1 MKVLFAVSNEEISE
15 SIVKR
20 YQKNYKEIISYK
32 NVYYFNAILKELQK
46 EKNYDRIVISE
57 DLEAFTNAQYT
68 QIDKFIF
75 EKLDNISDEA
85 LNLKGDDIPIILICS
100 DRREKSEEMLVKI
113 FGIGIYNALLGND
126 RSVENVCNLLNK
138 PRGKKDAKS
147 YYKIDSE
154 DVSYQVENE
163 NDVSEIEIQNI
174 LAHYKRLGKDEKRY
188 VDSFDNIAS
197 QYNDVQLRIICR
209 FLPLNVRAVLE
220 EKSPRYQQ
228 IISYNAKVSD
238 TLRTQKYVGKNE
250 TSKKEEKTS
259 EKLLNNNGKLLSKPV
274 VIPSSV
280 NMSNGVKLA
289 KPKKITEEIS
299 VEPKKEIKEIRKI
312 GPMFEEDTNKQYGVN
327 NVKQDEKNIDEMFD
341 EKVDEANVEMEENII
356 EKPKRGRGRPRKN
369 PVPDENLVEKPKRG
383 RGRPRKNP
391 VIEQQEEM
399 VLPELEENKNDDM
412 ILPGFEEIEQED
424 TILPGFE
431 EIEQEDTILPGFEEV
446 EQEDT
451 ILPGFEEVEQ
461 EDIVLPEVEDDK
473 EQHEESI
480 SNHGMSVYENKVQ
493 NVENK
498 YEDIDISNL
507 LTSDKK
513 VACFLGTSK
522 NGTSFIVNNLAQ
534 ITSQM
539 GIDTAILDTTKNK
552 NSYYIYTENDE
563 DLRITATECI
573 DNLLQGVSK
582 GIEVKKNLTVYTS
595 LPNASEGIEETGKIL
610 QTLLKKH
617 SLVLIDCDFK
627 TPVEYFKKA
636 QEIYLVQTYDILTIQ
651 PLTAFLKEL
660 KVKNILKEDK
670 LRIVLNKS
678 LKVRGV
684 NEKLIIGGMA
694 YYNDPAM
701 SVMAELFDKNTI
713 KYITVPFNEDVYAKY
728 MESVIQ
734 CNISIK
740 GYPKNIIQILNSLA
754 NMVYPISRKS
764 TYEPPKVEQN
774 GFTASMNSTLDQMK
788 SRY

>member
-1 MKVLFAVSNEEISE
+1 
-15 SIVKR
+15 
-20 YQKNYKEIISYK
+20 
-32 NVYYFNAILKELQK
+32 
-46 EKNYDRIVISE
+46 
-57 DLEAFTNAQYT
+57 
-68 QIDKFIF
+68 
-75 EKLDNISDEA
+75 
-85 LNLKGDDIPIILICS
+85 
-100 DRREKSEEMLVKI
+100 
-113 FGIGIYNALLGND
+113 
-126 RSVENVCNLLNK
+126 
-138 PRGKKDAKS
+138 
-147 YYKIDSE
+147 
-154 DVSYQVENE
+154 
-163 NDVSEIEIQNI
+163 
-174 LAHYKRLGKDEKRY
+174 
-188 VDSFDNIAS
+188 
-197 QYNDVQLRIICR
+197 
-209 FLPLNVRAVLE
+209 
-220 EKSPRYQQ
+220 
-228 IISYNAKVSD
+228 
-238 TLRTQKYVGKNE
+238 
-250 TSKKEEKTS
+250 
-259 EKLLNNNGKLLSKPV
+259 
-274 VIPSSV
+274 
-280 NMSNGVKLA
+280 
-289 KPKKITEEIS
+289 
-299 VEPKKEIKEIRKI
+299 
-312 GPMFEEDTNKQYGVN
+312 
-327 NVKQDEKNIDEMFD
+327 
-341 EKVDEANVEMEENII
+341 
-356 EKPKRGRGRPRKN
+356 
-369 PVPDENLVEKPKRG
+369 
-383 RGRPRKNP
+383 
-391 VIEQQEEM
+391 
-399 VLPELEENKNDDM
+399 
-412 ILPGFEEIEQED
+412 
-424 TILPGFE
+424 
-431 EIEQEDTILPGFEEV
+431 
-446 EQEDT
+446 
-451 ILPGFEEVEQ
+451 
-461 EDIVLPEVEDDK
+461 
-473 EQHEESI
+473 
-480 SNHGMSVYENKVQ
+480 MSVYENKVQ

-498 YEDIDISNL
+498 HEDIDISNL

-660 KVKNILKEDK
+660 KAKNILKEDK